1 MPIYIDE
8 FNYITESEIEYIFS
22 RSSGP
27 GGQNVNKVETAVKIK
42 FDIQNSSLSELSKSK
57 ILGLRDKRISE
68 DGVLMI
74 DSGEHRSQFKNRQA
88 ALNKL
93 IELIQKAL
101 KPRKRR
107 IKTHPS
113 INTRA
118 KRIEAKKR
126 RGEIKKLRGRIY
138 E

>member
-1 MPIYIDE
+1 MPIYINE
-8 FNYITESEIEYIFS
+8 QNYLNESDIEYIFS

-42 FDIQNSSLSELSKSK
+42 FDIKNSALDDLSKSK
-57 ILGLRDKRISE
+57 LLNLHDKRISE

-74 DSGEHRSQFKNRQA
+74 DSREHRSQFKNKQA

-93 IELIQKAL
+93 IELIQKAI

-107 IKTHPS
+107 IKTLPS

-126 RGEIKKLRGRIY
+126 RGEIKKMRGKIF

>member
-1 MPIYIDE
+1 MPVFINEQNSLKD
-8 FNYITESEIEYIFS
+8 SDIEYIFS

-42 FDIQNSSLSELSKSK
+42 FDIINSALDELSKTKLLS
-57 ILGLRDKRISE
+57 LRDKRISE

-74 DSGEHRSQFKNRQA
+74 DSREHRSQFKNRQS

-107 IKTHPS
+107 IKTLPS
-113 INTRA
+113 LNTRA
-118 KRIEAKKR
+118 KRRETKKR
-126 RGEIKKLRGRIY
+126 RGEIKKLRGKII